1 MQVCHVLRII
11 RSILVQKL
19 FKFRM
24 SSSVEIH
31 AQPPRVWDV
40 LTNLARWPRWS
51 RVCTEVWSIPEH
63 DLGEVGTKFGFK
75 LRMGGRQ
82 IPFNVTVS
90 RIETGG
96 LIEWRSTKFSITAIR
111 SISIESSGKSC
122 RVIDSKL
129 FTSPFIPIGLSYPRW
144 LIRRMTDSWL
154 DDLKIESERDSL
166 S

>member
-1 MQVCHVLRII
+1 
-11 RSILVQKL
+11 
-19 FKFRM
+19 M

-31 AQPPRVWDV
+31 ALQPRVWDV
-40 LTNLARWPRWS
+40 LTNLAEWTQWS
-51 RVCTEVWSIPEH
+51 SVCTEVWSVPENG
-63 DLGEVGTKFGFK
+63 LGEVGVEFGFK

-82 IPFNVTVS
+82 VPFNVTVS
-90 RIETGG
+90 RVESGR

-111 SISIESSGKSC
+111 SISIESSGTSC

-129 FTSPFIPIGLSYPRW
+129 FTSSFIPIGLAYPRW